1 MEGSDTDEEKRQ
13 LLKKE
18 KLPISYRKAFVGSV
32 DPEVNIFQ
40 FVIQN
45 VISEMLK
52 TQIFNIEDICIL
64 LKGWEL
70 NHNNLIY

>member
-32 DPEVNIFQ
+32 DPEVNVFQ

-70 NHNNLIY
+70 KHNNSIY